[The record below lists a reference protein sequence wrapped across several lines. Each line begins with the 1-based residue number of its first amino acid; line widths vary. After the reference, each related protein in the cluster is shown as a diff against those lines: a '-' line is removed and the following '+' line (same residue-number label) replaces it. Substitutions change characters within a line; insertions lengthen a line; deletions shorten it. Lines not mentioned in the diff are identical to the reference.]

1 MHDSI
6 EAHSS
11 WYVRYV
17 DDTFIVVPS
26 EQSALRLLKALNNAH
41 PSLHFTHE
49 LEKQGVL
56 PFLDVSVIRNSDGRF
71 STTVYRKPTFSGVF
85 LNFNSFSPISY
96 GRIKQAL
103 FEPSSIVPTVFA
115 PLNFFQ
121 TNFPFSAIF
130 LSTMLILSILSASIK
145 HHPKRNFP
153 LWRKCLCIF
162 VCLFTVTLLLPDCIR
177 DCQQLSLKCFTQPS
191 Q

>member
-1 MHDSI
+1 MKINVLLQKCCLGCILANIFMGYIEKNLHDSI

-26 EQSALRLLKALNNAH
+26 GQSALRLLKALNNAH

-85 LNFNSFSPISY
+85 LNFNSFSPISS
-96 GRIKQAL
+96 
-103 FEPSSIVPTVFA
+103 E
-115 PLNFFQ
+115 
-121 TNFPFSAIF
+121 
-130 LSTMLILSILSASIK
+130 
-145 HHPKRNFP
+145 
-153 LWRKCLCIF
+153 
-162 VCLFTVTLLLPDCIR
+162 
-177 DCQQLSLKCFTQPS
+177 
-191 Q
+191 